1 MWQRHTHKVVRASG
15 PERIAPQWWN
25 AAGGTRTRDYFR
37 LQDEDGAC
45 FWVYRE
51 GLPERGEDPGWFLHG
66 FFA

>member
-1 MWQRHTHKVVRASG
+1 MITATGVDRATAS
-15 PERIAPQWWN
+15 AS